1 MNQRELNRE
10 VAFKTGETISEIAR
24 RGFGLDRL
32 PPIDPRTP
40 LDWDWLDLRRNTAF
54 LPDRQQ
60 HAA

>member
-40 LDWDWLDLRRNTAF
+40 LDWDWRDLRRNIAF